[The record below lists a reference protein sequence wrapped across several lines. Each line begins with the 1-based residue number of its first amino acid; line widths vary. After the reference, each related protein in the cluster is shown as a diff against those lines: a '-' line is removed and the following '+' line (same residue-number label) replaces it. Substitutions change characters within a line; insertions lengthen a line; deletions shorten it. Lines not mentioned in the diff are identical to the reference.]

1 MNIRSS
7 SITINCAK
15 PVGIFKTGT
24 EQAAYLIFKER
35 KEEDVENET
44 QKTVFQI
51 ARSADVT
58 GNGIDADT
66 GHGNGGRRR
75 WGQHD
80 HDKWYRAK

>member
-1 MNIRSS
+1 MSIRSS

-35 KEEDVENET
+35 KEEYVENET

-51 ARSADVT
+51 ACSADVT

-66 GHGNGGRRR
+66 GHGNGGRNQQWRH
-75 WGQHD
+75 GI
-80 HDKWYRAK
+80 K